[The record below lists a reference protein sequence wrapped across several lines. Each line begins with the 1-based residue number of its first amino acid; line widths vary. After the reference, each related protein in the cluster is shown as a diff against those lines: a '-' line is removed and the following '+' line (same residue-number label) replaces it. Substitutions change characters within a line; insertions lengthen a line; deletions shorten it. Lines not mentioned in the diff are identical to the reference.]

1 MLVMEGTMSMYV
13 CMCVCMQ
20 SVCTETHA
28 WPMFIPGLWIP
39 LRIPESVRKRNMQY
53 DGDEGED

>member
-1 MLVMEGTMSMYV
+1 MEGTMSMYV